1 MVKQLTHNPR
11 FKSLN
16 PGAAGTRDSAWE
28 NISLDVLKIL
38 TISFQV
44 SNSQQQHNGQ
54 KQIHNPKFKGLNTA
68 PANAEGK
75 A

>member
-1 MVKQLTHNPR
+1 MVKQSTYNPK

-16 PGAAGTRDSAWE
+16 PGAAGTRDSAWK

-44 SNSQQQHNGQ
+44 SNS
-54 KQIHNPKFKGLNTA
+54 
-68 PANAEGK
+68 
-75 A
+75 